1 MSKKTTKKAS
11 AKSAGKRTTKTAP
24 KKSAGNSTK
33 RTTKTAPEKSAGKAT
48 GKARAGGARLSA
60 DELRSAAIAA
70 AFEICAEHGW
80 ASVDLE
86 AVARRVGV
94 SPMRLR
100 SLYARAHEILE
111 DCARRIDASLAA
123 ETLDADLSPRE
134 ALLELLMLRLDALES
149 HRAGV
154 VRYWDDLRTDPRPGL
169 RLAPCLYTSMEATLT
184 LAGVRGVRS
193 RDVAGLGVVYLAALR
208 VWVSD
213 EDSQRARTLA
223 ALDRYLL
230 WAERAAHFCGRHEE
244 GE

>member
-1 MSKKTTKKAS
+1 
-11 AKSAGKRTTKTAP
+11 
-24 KKSAGNSTK
+24 
-33 RTTKTAPEKSAGKAT
+33 
-48 GKARAGGARLSA
+48 
-60 DELRSAAIAA
+60 
-70 AFEICAEHGW
+70 
-80 ASVDLE
+80 
-86 AVARRVGV
+86 
-94 SPMRLR
+94 MRLR

-134 ALLELLMLRLDALES
+134 ALLELLMLRLDALEA

-169 RLAPCLYTSMEATLT
+169 RLAPCLYTSMEATLL
-184 LAGVRGVRS
+184 LAGLRGVRS